1 MSSRPA
7 GSLPGCRRP
16 VGYNDG
22 MEHKMTA
29 DNLLTRKE
37 AAARLRVS
45 LTTMSM
51 LTQSGQ
57 VYSFKLDRKVLIPA
71 EALDAYVNGIRVSP
85 PANPI
90 EQPNVNTWPPTG
102 SLFEDPEAG
111 DTEQETTA

>member
-102 SLFEDPEAG
+102 SLFEDPE
-111 DTEQETTA
+111 DTTIETGSTT